1 MPLTS
6 FSVIKENLEH
16 YQKCHEILNLPE
28 SLEYTSLRVEFGS
41 GDPGLVTLVIL
52 PSGEQVAALAMLAI
66 QHVSDSCSSDMPD
79 EDHLEEALLN
89 EARASVRLDGET
101 RS

>member
-6 FSVIKENLEH
+6 FSVIRENMEH
-16 YQKCHEILNLPE
+16 YQKCHEILELPE

-41 GDPGLVTLVIL
+41 GDPGLVTLVII

-66 QHVSDSCSSDMPD
+66 NHVSDGVLRDD
-79 EDHLEEALLN
+79 
-89 EARASVRLDGET
+89 
-101 RS
+101 

>member
-6 FSVIKENLEH
+6 FSVIKENMEH
-16 YQKCHEILNLPE
+16 YQKCHEILGLPE

-41 GDPGLVTLVIL
+41 GDPGLVTLVII

-66 QHVSDSCSSDMPD
+66 QHVSDGCLRDDAGYAHSDPYPD
-79 EDHLEEALLN
+79 GKTDADYDDPP
-89 EARASVRLDGET
+89 AV
-101 RS
+101 